1 MNKIEEFK
9 KRIINLVNN
18 SDVLFVSESAKNKMA
33 DMVAKMKGDE
43 EECGE

>member
-18 SDVLFVSESAKNKMA
+18 SEMLFVSESAKKKMA
-33 DMVAKMKGDE
+33 DMVAEMEGDTDE
-43 EECGE
+43 E